1 MWIAL
6 AVMTFI
12 AGQIYLFRCLKKMDR
27 YLERQSGSEP
37 EKEVL
42 SIAFADPGM
51 AESLTGFLEGFSK
64 NNPDIDMVLRTDRNV
79 LNAVYD
85 GSAAIG
91 FLPAGQDSYPGLRSF
106 ALNRIAQDM
115 PAQDVVWKC
124 SVFSAPADAFVRYLC
139 DSGAVSGR
147 NPG

>member
-12 AGQIYLFRCLKKMDR
+12 AGQIYLFRCLKKLDC

-42 SIAFADPGM
+42 SIAFADPGT
-51 AESLTGFLEGFSK
+51 AEALTEFLEGFSK
-64 NNPDIDMVLRTDRNV
+64 NNPEIDMVLHTDRNV

-106 ALNRIAQDM
+106 TLNRIEGGV
-115 PAQDVVWKC
+115 PSQDVVWKR
-124 SVFSAPADAFVRYLC
+124 SVFSAPADAFVRYLYDC
-139 DSGAVSGR
+139 GAVGGR
-147 NPG
+147 NLG